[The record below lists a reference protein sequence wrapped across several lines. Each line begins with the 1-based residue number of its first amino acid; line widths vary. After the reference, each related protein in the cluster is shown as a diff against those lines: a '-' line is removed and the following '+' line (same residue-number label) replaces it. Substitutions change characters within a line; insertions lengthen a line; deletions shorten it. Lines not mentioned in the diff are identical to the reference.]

1 MRGESD
7 VAKLVGAIAAIVTLP
22 GSRELG
28 SWRSSALEVC
38 GFARCDYI
46 PRAHRKPDA
55 QISNRVARFDRAG
68 ANIPTRCKINPLAR
82 IIHFARRSTPL
93 AEYGV

>member
-1 MRGESD
+1 
-7 VAKLVGAIAAIVTLP
+7 VTP
-22 GSRELG
+22 PEERG
-28 SWRSSALEVC
+28 SWRSPARELC
-38 GFARCDYI
+38 RFARCDYV

-55 QISNRVARFDRAG
+55 QILHRVASFDRAG

-82 IIHFARRSTPL
+82 IIRFARRSTPL